1 LFEQEDT
8 MAKLQQ
14 LLQVSFSTKHAAQA
28 LKTEVPAMRSRFN
41 INTHAGDMS
50 VNGDDAQALADLLEQ
65 RLRHRLAS
73 LKRASKALPASMPS
87 TPEG

>member
-1 LFEQEDT
+1 

-14 LLQVSFSTKHAAQA
+14 LLRVSFSTKDAAQA
-28 LKTEVPAMRSRFN
+28 LKADVPAMRWGVN
-41 INTHAGDMS
+41 VNTRAGNMS

-73 LKRASKALPASMPS
+73 LRRASKALPASMPS
-87 TPEG
+87 MPAG

>member
-1 LFEQEDT
+1 